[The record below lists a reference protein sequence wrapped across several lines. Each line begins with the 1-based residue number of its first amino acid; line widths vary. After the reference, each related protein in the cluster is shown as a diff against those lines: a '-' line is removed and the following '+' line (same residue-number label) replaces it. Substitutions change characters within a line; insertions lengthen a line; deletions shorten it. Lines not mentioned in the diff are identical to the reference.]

1 MKIFSSRNA
10 FIIKAYCHKLS
21 CYLDVVEVTVVRL
34 HELISRE
41 LNVNLEARINLEHP
55 GAVNRDAVG
64 LGMRYI
70 LLGDVGM
77 ALKIVNIQKKIIFSP
92 IKSETPPTSNRQ
104 GGLAGTLFSRGFLTN
119 S

>member
-41 LNVNLEARINLEHP
+41 LNVNLQARINLEQP
-55 GAVNRDAVG
+55 GAVDRDSVG

-77 ALKIVNIQKKIIFSP
+77 ALKNCQYIKKKYIFSP
-92 IKSETPPTSNRQ
+92 IKSETPPTSN
-104 GGLAGTLFSRGFLTN
+104 
-119 S
+119 